1 MLGVPLSRAWRGD
14 YESAAETLAEV
25 RQILQ
30 SSGRQLSG
38 DYMDGLVDF
47 DPEAT
52 FKAVRGVY
60 GRNVELSFRNGQDM
74 QSREK
79 VSW

>member
-1 MLGVPLSRAWRGD
+1 
-14 YESAAETLAEV
+14 
-25 RQILQ
+25 
-30 SSGRQLSG
+30 
-38 DYMDGLVDF
+38 MDGLVDF